1 MKILHLSWEY
11 PPYKVGGLATHV
23 EELTRAQAKQGHEPI
38 VVTCAFEGKEGYENV
53 EGVHVFRF
61 DADKIPAEDFPSWTL
76 QMNSLM
82 QNQAS
87 QVMSEFR
94 DIALIHTHDWLS
106 ATSAIALKHIYR
118 IPLVSTIHSLEVG
131 RRGGICDDRQKLIN
145 DIEGRMAYE
154 SWRVLACS
162 EFMKRSISSQF
173 SVPWDKIDVIPNGVN
188 TERFKA
194 PENLDQEKN
203 RYAMPHEKIV
213 FFVGRHVWEKG
224 VDVLVG
230 AVPEVLK
237 DCPDAKFIISGKGYM
252 TDKCKKLAW
261 DFGVSDKVLFTE
273 YVDDNTLNLLYHM
286 ADVVVCPSRYEPFGI
301 VPLEAMA
308 CNTPVIISDTGGLNE
323 IIEHERDGLKVAA
336 NNSESLAYGIKRI
349 LKDSK
354 LVEFIKQNIPA
365 KIKNIYDWNKISER
379 TSAVYGQVVSEYQ
392 KNNWKPRTSSA
403 PAINA

>member
-1 MKILHLSWEY
+1 MHLSWEY

-53 EGVHVFRF
+53 DGVHVFRF

-76 QMNSLM
+76 QMNSIM

-87 QVMSEFR
+87 QVMSEFK

-118 IPLVSTIHSLEVG
+118 IPLVSTVHSLEVG
-131 RRGGICDDRQKLIN
+131 RRGGIYDDRQKLIN
-145 DIEGRMAYE
+145 DLEGRMAYE

-188 TERFKA
+188 VDRFKA
-194 PENLDQEKN
+194 PENMWQEKN

-237 DCPDAKFIISGKGYM
+237 ECPDAKFIISGKGYM

-261 DFGVSDKVLFTE
+261 DFGVADKVLFTE
-273 YVDDNTLNLLYHM
+273 YVGDNTLNLLYHI

-323 IIEHERDGLKVAA
+323 IIEHERDGLKVSA

-349 LKDSK
+349 LKDPQ
-354 LVEFIKQNIPA
+354 LVEFMRKNMPE
-365 KIKNIYDWNKISER
+365 KIKNIYDWNKISEK
-379 TSAVYGQVVSEYQ
+379 TTAVYNQVISEYQ
-392 KNNWKPRTSSA
+392 KNNWKPRTALA